1 MYSAT
6 RWLVATPDCLV
17 ATATLTMANSRFSV
31 YIVRCADDTYYTG
44 IAADVARR
52 VVEHESSPRGAK
64 YLKGR
69 GPLQLVYS
77 EAVGDRS
84 RASQLEYR
92 IKKLDRSDKEALISG
107 QTTLL
112 HLFPDQDSEAG

>member
-1 MYSAT
+1 MT
-6 RWLVATPDCLV
+6 NTD
-17 ATATLTMANSRFSV
+17 FSV

-52 VVEHESSPRGAK
+52 IVEHESSPRGAK

-107 QTTLL
+107 RTTLL
-112 HLFPDQDSEAG
+112 HLFPDQDSDAG

>member
-1 MYSAT
+1 
-6 RWLVATPDCLV
+6 
-17 ATATLTMANSRFSV
+17 MASTEFSV

-44 IAADVARR
+44 IAADVTRR
-52 VVEHESSPRGAK
+52 IVEHESSPRGAK

-69 GPLQLVYS
+69 GPLQLVYA

-92 IKKLDRSDKEALISG
+92 IKQLDRSDKEALISG
-107 QTTLL
+107 RATLL

>member
-1 MYSAT
+1 
-6 RWLVATPDCLV
+6 
-17 ATATLTMANSRFSV
+17 MANTEYSV

-52 VVEHESSPRGAK
+52 LVEHESSPRGAK

-77 EAVGDRS
+77 QAAGDRS
-84 RASQLEYR
+84 KASRLEYR
-92 IKKLDRSDKEALISG
+92 IKQLNRSDKEALISG
-107 QTTLL
+107 RTTLQR
-112 HLFPDQDSEAG
+112 LFADQDSEAG